1 MKKVLVTGGCGFI
14 GHALTLELIKRG
26 YNVDVID
33 NLSIGKEARIP
44 NGCNFLGGDIRG
56 MDNQDDKPYIY
67 IFHLAALSRIQ
78 PSFQNPTLTF
88 SVNVDGTKKVVEYAY
103 QNKSKLIYAGSSS
116 RWHNPML
123 SPYAMSKHMGE
134 EWIKMYKGVYDL
146 NAEIVRFYNVYGEGE
161 LMDSHMAAV
170 IGVWRA
176 QVKKN
181 YPITIIG
188 DGKQRRDFTHIDDI
202 VDGLI
207 RVAESDKGHDA
218 WELGTGKNYSINEV
232 ADMFI
237 EKFNCVKVYM
247 TDQKGNYRETLRVNS
262 DAIDILGWKPTD
274 KLKEY
279 INGI

>member
-1 MKKVLVTGGCGFI
+1 
-14 GHALTLELIKRG
+14 
-26 YNVDVID
+26 
-33 NLSIGKEARIP
+33 
-44 NGCNFLGGDIRG
+44 
-56 MDNQDDKPYIY
+56 
-67 IFHLAALSRIQ
+67 
-78 PSFQNPTLTF
+78 
-88 SVNVDGTKKVVEYAY
+88 
-103 QNKSKLIYAGSSS
+103 
-116 RWHNPML
+116 
-123 SPYAMSKHMGE
+123 
-134 EWIKMYKGVYDL
+134 MYKGVYDL

-176 QVKKN
+176 QVKNN

-207 RVAESDKGHDA
+207 RVAESNKGHDA

-237 EKFNCVKVYM
+237 EKFNCAKVYM

-262 DAIDILGWKPTD
+262 DAIDMLGWQPKD

>member
-1 MKKVLVTGGCGFI
+1 M
-14 GHALTLELIKRG
+14 
-26 YNVDVID
+26 ID

-44 NGCNFLGGDIRG
+44 EGCNFLGGDIRG
-56 MDNQDDKPYIY
+56 IDNQDDKPYIY

-78 PSFQNPTLTF
+78 PSFQNQTLTF
-88 SVNVDGTKKVVEYAY
+88 SVNVEGTKKVVEYAY

-279 INGI
+279 INGIMP

>member
-1 MKKVLVTGGCGFI
+1 
-14 GHALTLELIKRG
+14 
-26 YNVDVID
+26 
-33 NLSIGKEARIP
+33 
-44 NGCNFLGGDIRG
+44 
-56 MDNQDDKPYIY
+56 
-67 IFHLAALSRIQ
+67 
-78 PSFQNPTLTF
+78 
-88 SVNVDGTKKVVEYAY
+88 
-103 QNKSKLIYAGSSS
+103 
-116 RWHNPML
+116 ML

-134 EWIKMYKGVYDL
+134 EWIKMYKGVYNL

-237 EKFNCVKVYM
+237 KKFNCVKVYM